1 MNLFCECRSD
11 TELGKLEV
19 VESAWDLETSWSCW
33 KLTSKQDTPGV
44 GVSSVK

>member
-11 TELGKLEV
+11 TDLGKLEV
-19 VESAWDLETSWSCW
+19 VESALVLETSCSCW
-33 KLTSKQDTPGV
+33 KLASKQDTPGV